1 MTNTQINSAI
11 KKQVISLMGKGQESY
26 KTKLVRNDELFTER
40 KVTITYESTCEI
52 GKHVDYKLIAI
63 FDKYEETIKL
73 IQL

>member
-11 KKQVISLMGKGQESY
+11 KKQVISLMGKSQESY

-52 GKHVDYKLIAI
+52 GKLVDYKLIAI